1 MTAADSAATF
11 EGRRG
16 WVQGVRYGFMAFPLA
31 FVALPLYVLWPNH
44 VAREFGVPLATLGA
58 LLLGVRLL
66 DALIDP
72 ALGRWVDGL
81 FASEISNKKGIQR
94 SSILGS
100 LLLFM
105 GVFAL
110 FFPAPV
116 VRGQSV
122 DLLWWMGLALA
133 LTYLA
138 FSLLTVAHQSWGA
151 RLGGT
156 ETQRGRV
163 AAWREGL
170 GLVGVVVAS
179 VLPTLAGLPALLGA
193 LGLSLVV
200 GLWLWRQAVAPL
212 PGGAQVA
219 GQSGWLATA
228 APLAVP
234 GFRRLLVV
242 YLVNGMASAIPAT
255 LVLFFVQDRL
265 QAPAASEPL
274 FLGTYFVCAAA
285 SIGLWLKGVARW
297 GLARTWLLG
306 MGLAVAVFAWVAL
319 LGAGDWLWFV
329 AVCALSGMALGADL
343 VLPPAMLAGLIAD
356 AGQRGRTEGA
366 FMGWWSFATKLNLA
380 LAAGLA
386 LPLLAVLGY
395 APGQQTPNAL
405 QALTVA
411 YGVLPC
417 VLKLVAAGLLRVWFV
432 QKKVMA

>member
-1 MTAADSAATF
+1 MTAPDAAASF
-11 EGRRG
+11 EGPRG
-16 WVQGVRYGFMAFPLA
+16 WVEGMRYGFMAFPLA

-44 VAREFGVPLATLGA
+44 VAREFGVSLATLGA

-72 ALGRWVDGL
+72 ALGRWVDGQS
-81 FASEISNKKGIQR
+81 AAEKSYKNGIHR

-110 FFPAPV
+110 FFPASAV
-116 VRGQSV
+116 VDQPAH
-122 DLLWWMGLALA
+122 LLWWMGLALT

-163 AAWREGL
+163 AGWREGL
-170 GLVGVVVAS
+170 GLIGVVVAS
-179 VLPTLAGLPALLGA
+179 VLPTLAGLPALVGA
-193 LGLSLVV
+193 LGLSLVAGV
-200 GLWLWRQAVAPL
+200 FLWRQAVVPQ
-212 PGGAQVA
+212 PGDAQA
-219 GQSGWLATA
+219 THNGWLAMT
-228 APLAVP
+228 APLALP
-234 GFRRLLVV
+234 GFRRLLLV

-265 QAPAASEPL
+265 QAPSALEPL

-297 GLARTWLLG
+297 GLARTWLAG
-306 MGLAVAVFAWVAL
+306 MALAVAVFAWVAL

-329 AVCALSGMALGADL
+329 GVCALSGVALGADL
-343 VLPPAMLAGLIAD
+343 VLPPAILAGLIAD
-356 AGQRGRTEGA
+356 AGQRGRAEGA

-386 LPLLAVLGY
+386 LPLLAALGY
-395 APGQQTPNAL
+395 APGQQTPGAL
-405 QALTVA
+405 QALTIA
-411 YGVLPC
+411 YGVVPC
-417 VLKLVAAGLLRVWFV
+417 VLKLVAAALLHVFFV
-432 QKKVMA
+432 QKKVAA